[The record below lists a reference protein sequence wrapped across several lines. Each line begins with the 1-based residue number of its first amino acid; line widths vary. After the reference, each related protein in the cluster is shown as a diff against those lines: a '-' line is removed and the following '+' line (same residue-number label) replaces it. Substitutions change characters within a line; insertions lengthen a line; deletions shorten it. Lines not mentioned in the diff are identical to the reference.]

1 MSTVVDPEIPRDFRI
16 YASNFYIE
24 ARYPMSPEELTEHAI
39 KAIPREGGSILGF
52 IEFLDSLLEGGY
64 SDETLDRV
72 WKRCEPSIPMRP
84 GTHRAIYANM
94 RDVARRVIGAG
105 T

>member
-1 MSTVVDPEIPRDFRI
+1 MSAIVDPEIPRDFKI

-39 KAIPREGGSILGF
+39 GAIPRQGGSLVKF
-52 IEFLDSLLEGGY
+52 VQFLDSLLEGNY
-64 SDETLDRV
+64 SDETLARV

-84 GTHRAIYANM
+84 GTHRAIYVNM
-94 RDVARRVIGAG
+94 RDVARRMIGAG